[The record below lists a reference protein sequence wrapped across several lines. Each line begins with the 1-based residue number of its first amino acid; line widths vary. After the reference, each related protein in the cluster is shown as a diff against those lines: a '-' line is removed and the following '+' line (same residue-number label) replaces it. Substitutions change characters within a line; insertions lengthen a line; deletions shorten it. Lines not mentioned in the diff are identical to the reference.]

1 MKKTVLIGGN
11 SGIGKVIYNTL
22 KKRGDAIIKI
32 SRSQSEF
39 NKKNNLSADIS
50 SIEGLNKIK
59 KNFYQKKIN
68 NIIFAQRYRGNN
80 SMEEYKVMVESTD
93 NLIKLFKRNLLKN
106 SSIIILSSIAST
118 TVVPE
123 QNASYHYTRGA
134 LETLVKYY
142 ACNLGNKNIRINCIQ
157 ATTVFKP
164 ENKFFYNKKNIT
176 RKILEK
182 ITPLK
187 RMGSSQDIAN
197 IIDFLTSDKSS
208 YITGTTIPV
217 DGGLRLVSQASIC
230 KN

>member
-1 MKKTVLIGGN
+1 MKKTVIIGGN
-11 SGIGKVIYNTL
+11 TGIGKVIYNTL
-22 KKRGDAIIKI
+22 KKRGDKIVKI
-32 SRSQSEF
+32 SRTQF

-50 SIEGLNKIK
+50 SINGLSKIK
-59 KNFYQKKIN
+59 KVFYKKKIN
-68 NIIFAQRYRGNN
+68 NIIFTQRYRGNN
-80 SMEEYKVMVESTD
+80 SIEEYKVMVESTN
-93 NLIKLFKRNLLKN
+93 NLIKLFQKNLLKN
-106 SSIIILSSIAST
+106 SSIVILSSVAST
-118 TVVPE
+118 TIVPE

-164 ENKFFYNKKNIT
+164 ENKFFYNKKNIK

-187 RMGSSQDIAN
+187 RMGTAQDIAN
-197 IIDFLTSDKSS
+197 VADFLTSDKSS
-208 YITGTTIPV
+208 YITGATIPV
-217 DGGLRLVSQASIC
+217 DGGLRLLSQAAIL

>member
-11 SGIGKVIYNTL
+11 TGIGKVIYNTL
-22 KKRGDAIIKI
+22 KKRGDTIIKI

-50 SIEGLNKIK
+50 SIEGLDKIK

-80 SMEEYKVMVESTD
+80 SMEEYKVMVESTN

-197 IIDFLTSDKSS
+197 IVDFLTSDKSS